1 MGAFLNFLGNSGSS
15 IISSAMGLIAGA
27 VQGRKNRNFQAEEAE
42 KQRQFAQQ
50 MAAQQNQYEID
61 RMALQADYNKQAA
74 DYSQQLS
81 KDMWDYTNY
90 ENQVK
95 HMKNANLNPAL
106 MYGSAGGGGSTSGGN
121 MQGVSAITPMGLQV
135 GLQAQQTQAQ
145 TDLIR
150 AQTEKVQSDTNLQ
163 NMTQF
168 AKSIAETISII
179 NGSQLTNTN
188 KKKVTYEI
196 QSIQKTI
203 EQISEQTNLIKE
215 NVALAKFNNFVNN
228 LLKNSQHTEN
238 GKTNTFDEAVISKF
252 YQEFKSDMS
261 RLEKEYF
268 ENNLNKD
275 VAKRLM
281 NDIDLIVKGRLDEI
295 SISTKKLEELGILID
310 KEKWELDSSKAA
322 GDILEKFGGE
332 GKYARLL
339 LHFLEMWLRK

>member
-1 MGAFLNFLGNSGSS
+1 MGAFLNFLGKGGSG
-15 IISSAMGLIAGA
+15 IISSAMGLVGGL
-27 VQGRKNRNFQAEEAE
+27 VQGAKNRKFQAKQAE
-42 KQRQFAQQ
+42 LQRQFAQQ

-74 DYSQQLS
+74 DYSQKLS

-95 HMKNANLNPAL
+95 HMKDANLNPAL
-106 MYGSAGGGGSTSGGN
+106 MYGSAGSGGSTSGGS

-179 NGSQLTNTN
+179 KGSELTDAN
-188 KKKVTYEI
+188 KKKVEHETE
-196 QSIQKTI
+196 SIQKSMQQI
-203 EQISEQTNLIKE
+203 EEQTNLIRE
-215 NVALAKFNNFVNN
+215 NVALAKFVNYVN
-228 LLKNSQHTEN
+228 DLKKNSQGWKE
-238 GKTNTFDEAVISKF
+238 GKPYTFDEVVIRQF
-252 YQEFKSDMS
+252 YKEFENNMS

-275 VAKRLM
+275 VIKRLM
-281 NDIDLIVKGRLDEI
+281 DDVNLIAQGKIDEI
-295 SISTKKLEELGILID
+295 SISTQKIEQLKTEI
-310 KEKWELDSSKAA
+310 EKARWELSNDKAA
-322 GDILEKFGGE
+322 GDVLESFGAE
-332 GKYARLL
+332 SKYAKLL
-339 LHFLEMWLRK
+339 LHFIDKWLDK